1 MIGAE
6 TKVVARIL
14 TRALAEPMSNPNPA
28 VASIDR
34 AAAYAATGSAPRL
47 RLSLNLNG
55 GFAIGVVGL
64 ALALELAWPLQARS
78 QMPLPAPPAAE
89 TPTVVPAPPIVPA
102 PTAVEVA
109 PIVPAPP
116 AVEVPPIAT
125 DARLAG
131 DDKQTRLVID
141 ISHKIDMRAFTL
153 ADPYRV
159 VIEIP
164 QVDFQLPPN
173 TGEHGRG
180 VIKAF
185 RYGLVMSGGS
195 RIVLDLTGPV
205 RVTRAFVL
213 DPVDGEPARMVLDL
227 VAVNRETFLRAAAI
241 DNHLP
246 RQVEAPPSPSDRE
259 ERTTDPRPVVVLDP
273 GHGGID
279 PGTRAPSGELE
290 KNLVLEFASMLRTKL
305 EATGKYRVLMTRA
318 DDTFVELSERVRFAR
333 QRQAQLLISI
343 HCDALARG
351 EGEAEGATVYTLS
364 DKASDAEAQRLADAE
379 NRADVIAG
387 VDLAAEPDD
396 IADILID
403 LAQRETRAFSAH
415 FARNVVKE
423 MRTAA
428 RLHKRPQRSAGFRVL
443 KAPDVP
449 SVLIELGY
457 VSNARDL
464 KQLISESWRSRASD
478 AVVHAV
484 HTYFTTRVAGGGVTE
499 RAQ

>member
-1 MIGAE
+1 MTEAGDQ
-6 TKVVARIL
+6 VVVRIFA
-14 TRALAEPMSNPNPA
+14 RALAELMSNDKPA
-28 VASIDR
+28 VVFRGRPVRRNAV
-34 AAAYAATGSAPRL
+34 GSAVRHQ
-47 RLSLNLNG
+47 LSTNASLAVRVIVL
-55 GFAIGVVGL
+55 AIVL
-64 ALALELAWPLQARS
+64 ALALVLQAQS
-78 QMPLPAPPAAE
+78 QMPLPL
-89 TPTVVPAPPIVPA
+89 PAPSAVDGPA
-102 PTAVEVA
+102 
-109 PIVPAPP
+109 
-116 AVEVPPIAT
+116 IAT

-141 ISHKIDMRAFTL
+141 ISHKIDMRAFAL

-164 QVDFQLPPN
+164 QVDFRLPPDI
-173 TGEHGRG
+173 GERGRG
-180 VIKAF
+180 IIKAF
-185 RYGLVMSGGS
+185 RYGLVMSGQS

-205 RVTRAFVL
+205 RVTKAFVL
-213 DPVDGEPARMVLDL
+213 DPADGQPARMVLDL
-227 VAVNRETFLRAAAI
+227 IAVDRDTFLRAAAI

-246 RQVEAPPSPSDRE
+246 RPAERLPGHFDRDE
-259 ERTTDPRPVVVLDP
+259 HTTDPRPVVVLDP

-290 KNLVLEFASMLRTKL
+290 KDLVLEFASMLRGKL
-305 EATGKYRVLMTRA
+305 EATGKYRVMMTRT

-333 QRQAQLLISI
+333 QQQAQLLISI

-364 DKASDAEAQRLADAE
+364 DKATDAETQRLADAE

-387 VDLAAEPDD
+387 VDLAAEPDE

-403 LAQRETRAFSAH
+403 LAQRETKTFSAH

-428 RLHKRPQRSAGFRVL
+428 RLHKRPQRSAGFKVL

-464 KQLISESWRSRASD
+464 KQLVSESWRSRTGD
-478 AVVHAV
+478 AIVHAV
-484 HTYFTTRVAGGGVTE
+484 HTYFTTRLAGSGTGA

>member
-1 MIGAE
+1 VLADLMSWSRPPVDFA
-6 TKVVARIL
+6 ARA
-14 TRALAEPMSNPNPA
+14 TAF
-28 VASIDR
+28 
-34 AAAYAATGSAPRL
+34 AAAKR
-47 RLSLNLNG
+47 RLSLKG
-55 GFAIGVVGL
+55 GLPVCLVVLATTFGL
-64 ALALELAWPLQARS
+64 APAFPVRA
-78 QMPLPAPPAAE
+78 QMPLPL
-89 TPTVVPAPPIVPA
+89 
-102 PTAVEVA
+102 PTAPSPDVV
-109 PIVPAPP
+109 
-116 AVEVPPIAT
+116 PIAT

-131 DDKQTRLVID
+131 DESQTRLVID
-141 ISHKIDMRAFTL
+141 LSHKIDMRAFTL

-164 QVDFQLPPN
+164 QVDFRLPPT
-173 TGEHGRG
+173 TGEQGRG
-180 VIKAF
+180 IIKAF

-195 RIVLDLTGPV
+195 RIVLDLIGPA
-205 RVTRAFVL
+205 RVTKAFVL
-213 DPVDGEPARMVLDL
+213 DPVDGQPARMVLDL
-227 VAVNRETFLRAAAI
+227 IAVDRETFMRATAI

-246 RQVEAPPSPSDRE
+246 RPADALPGLADRE
-259 ERTTDPRPVVVLDP
+259 ERATDPRPVVVLDP

-290 KNLVLEFASMLRTKL
+290 KDLVLEFTSVLRAKL
-305 EATGKYRVLMTRA
+305 EATGKYRVMMTRT

-333 QRQAQLLISI
+333 QQQAQLLISI

-364 DKASDAEAQRLADAE
+364 DKASDAEAQRLADTE
-379 NRADVIAG
+379 NRADIIAG
-387 VDLAAEPDD
+387 VDLAAEPDE

-403 LAQRETRAFSAH
+403 LAQRETKSFSAH
-415 FARNVVKE
+415 FARSVVKE

-428 RLHKRPQRSAGFRVL
+428 RLHKRPSRSAGFRVL

-464 KQLISESWRSRASD
+464 KQLVSESWRSRTGD
-478 AVVHAV
+478 AIVHAV
-484 HTYFTTRVAGGGVTE
+484 HTYFTTRLAGRGTGA

>member
-1 MIGAE
+1 MLI
-6 TKVVARIL
+6 RIL
-14 TRALAEPMSNPNPA
+14 ARALAERISNPNPA
-28 VASIDR
+28 VTSVGHGAWHI
-34 AAAYAATGSAPRL
+34 A
-47 RLSLNLNG
+47 
-55 GFAIGVVGL
+55 VGL
-64 ALALELAWPLQARS
+64 PAIRQANRSGFQFFVIVLATVLELAWPLRARA
-78 QMPLPAPPAAE
+78 QMPLPP
-89 TPTVVPAPPIVPA
+89 
-102 PTAVEVA
+102 VA
-109 PIVPAPP
+109 PAQ
-116 AVEVPPIAT
+116 EVPPIAT

-131 DDKQTRLVID
+131 DDRQTRLVID
-141 ISHKIDMRAFTL
+141 LSHKIDMRAFTL

-159 VIEIP
+159 VIDIP

-180 VIKAF
+180 IIKAF

-195 RIVLDLTGPV
+195 RIVVDLTGPV
-205 RVTRAFVL
+205 RVTKAFVL
-213 DPVDGEPARMVLDL
+213 DPVDGQPARMVLDL
-227 VAVNRETFLRAAAI
+227 MAVDRETFLRAAAI

-246 RQVEAPPSPSDRE
+246 RSPESAPVLPDRE
-259 ERTTDPRPVVVLDP
+259 EHAADPRPVIVLDP

-290 KNLVLEFASMLRTKL
+290 KNLVLEFASMLRNKL
-305 EATGKYRVLMTRA
+305 ESTGKYRVLVTRS

-351 EGEAEGATVYTLS
+351 DGEAEGATVYTLS

-379 NRADVIAG
+379 NRADIIAG

-403 LAQRETRAFSAH
+403 LAQRETRSFSTH
-415 FARNVVKE
+415 FARNVVSE
-423 MRTAA
+423 MRGAA
-428 RLHKRPQRSAGFRVL
+428 HLHKRPLRSAGFRVL

-464 KQLISESWRSRASD
+464 KQLVSETWRSRAGD
-478 AVVHAV
+478 AIVHAV
-484 HTYFTTRVAGGGVTE
+484 RTYFATRLAGGTGTP
-499 RAQ
+499 AQ

>member
-1 MIGAE
+1 
-6 TKVVARIL
+6 
-14 TRALAEPMSNPNPA
+14 MSNDKLA
-28 VASIDR
+28 VVSKRHPVRRNAV
-34 AAAYAATGSAPRL
+34 GSAVWR
-47 RLSLNLNG
+47 RLSTNASLAVRVVVL
-55 GFAIGVVGL
+55 AIALDL
-64 ALALELAWPLQARS
+64 ALLSQAQS
-78 QMPLPAPPAAE
+78 QMPLPQPD
-89 TPTVVPAPPIVPA
+89 
-102 PTAVEVA
+102 
-109 PIVPAPP
+109 PP
-116 AVEVPPIAT
+116 AVDGPAIAT

-141 ISHKIDMRAFTL
+141 ISHKIDMRAFAL

-164 QVDFQLPPN
+164 QVDFQLPPD
-173 TGEHGRG
+173 TGERGRG
-180 VIKAF
+180 IIKAF
-185 RYGLVMSGGS
+185 RYGLVMSGQS

-205 RVTRAFVL
+205 RVTKAFVL
-213 DPVDGEPARMVLDL
+213 DPVDGQPARMVLDL
-227 VAVNRETFLRAAAI
+227 VAVDRETFLRAAAI

-246 RQVEAPPSPSDRE
+246 RPADRGPAHFE
-259 ERTTDPRPVVVLDP
+259 ERTADSRPVVVLDP

-290 KNLVLEFASMLRTKL
+290 KDLVLEFASMLRAKL
-305 EATGKYRVLMTRA
+305 EATGKYRVMMTRT

-333 QRQAQLLISI
+333 QQQAQLLISI

-351 EGEAEGATVYTLS
+351 EGEAEGATIYTLS
-364 DKASDAEAQRLADAE
+364 DKATDAEAQRLADTE
-379 NRADVIAG
+379 NRADIIAG
-387 VDLAAEPDD
+387 VDLAAEPDE

-403 LAQRETRAFSAH
+403 LALRETKTFSAH

-428 RLHKRPQRSAGFRVL
+428 RLHKRPQRSAGFKVL

-464 KQLISESWRSRASD
+464 KQLVSESWRSRTGD
-478 AVVHAV
+478 AIVHAV
-484 HTYFTTRVAGGGVTE
+484 HTYFTTRLAGGGTGA

>member
-1 MIGAE
+1 VLVRILARASAE
-6 TKVVARIL
+6 LMPRLKPATAFAGRVAAHIVAAPAAVRRSGVGRRFPLSVIVVAI
-14 TRALAEPMSNPNPA
+14 AF
-28 VASIDR
+28 D
-34 AAAYAATGSAPRL
+34 
-47 RLSLNLNG
+47 
-55 GFAIGVVGL
+55 
-64 ALALELAWPLQARS
+64 LAWPLQARS
-78 QMPLPAPPAAE
+78 QMPLPL
-89 TPTVVPAPPIVPA
+89 
-102 PTAVEVA
+102 
-109 PIVPAPP
+109 PP
-116 AVEVPPIAT
+116 AVPPPATDAAPTAT

-131 DDKQTRLVID
+131 DDKQSRLVID

-164 QVDFQLPPN
+164 QVNFQLPPDI
-173 TGEHGRG
+173 GERGRG
-180 VIKAF
+180 MIKAF

-195 RIVLDLTGPV
+195 RIVVDLTGPV
-205 RVTRAFVL
+205 KVTKAFVL
-213 DPVDGEPARMVLDL
+213 DPVDGQPARMVLDL
-227 VAVNRETFLRAAAI
+227 VAVDRETFLRAAAI

-246 RQVEAPPSPSDRE
+246 RAPDPPPAHPDRDE
-259 ERTTDPRPVVVLDP
+259 QATDSRPVVVLDP

-290 KNLVLEFASMLRTKL
+290 KNLVLEFASMLRSKL
-305 EATGKYRVLMTRA
+305 ESTGKYRVMMTRA

-333 QRQAQLLISI
+333 QQQAQLLISI

-351 EGEAEGATVYTLS
+351 DGAAEGATVYTLS

-403 LAQRETRAFSAH
+403 LAQRETRSFSTN
-415 FARNVVKE
+415 FARNVVNE
-423 MRTAA
+423 MRSAA

-464 KQLISESWRSRASD
+464 KHMVSESWRSRAGD
-478 AVVHAV
+478 AIVHAV
-484 HTYFTTRVAGGGVTE
+484 QTYFTTRLAGGTAA

>member
-1 MIGAE
+1 MG
-6 TKVVARIL
+6 RIFA
-14 TRALAEPMSNPNPA
+14 RALAERTPNPNSALAP
-28 VASIDR
+28 VGY
-34 AAAYAATGSAPRL
+34 AAAHIGPMPAAVR
-47 RLSLNLNG
+47 RLSLTGLSVVLLAI
-55 GFAIGVVGL
+55 AIGL
-64 ALALELAWPLQARS
+64 SWPLPAHS
-78 QMPLPAPPAAE
+78 QMPLPLATPPAAAPA
-89 TPTVVPAPPIVPA
+89 TP
-102 PTAVEVA
+102 
-109 PIVPAPP
+109 PP
-116 AVEVPPIAT
+116 ATEAPPIAT

-141 ISHKIDMRAFTL
+141 LSHKIDMRAFTL
-153 ADPYRV
+153 VDPYRV
-159 VIEIP
+159 VIDIP
-164 QVDFQLPPN
+164 QVNFQLPPM
-173 TGEHGRG
+173 TGDHGRG

-195 RIVLDLTGPV
+195 RIVIDLTGPV
-205 RVTRAFVL
+205 RVTKAFVL
-213 DPVDGEPARMVLDL
+213 DAVDGQPARMVVDL
-227 VAVNRETFLRAAAI
+227 AAVDRETFLRAAAI

-246 RQVEAPPSPSDRE
+246 RPPDPPPAHHEAE
-259 ERTTDPRPVVVLDP
+259 EHMTDPRPVVVLDP

-290 KNLVLEFASMLRTKL
+290 KNLVLEFTSVLRDKL
-305 EATGKYRVLMTRA
+305 ESTGKYRVVMTRT

-333 QRQAQLLISI
+333 LRQAQLLISI

-351 EGEAEGATVYTLS
+351 DGEAEGATVYTLS

-403 LAQRETRAFSAH
+403 LAQRETRSFSVH
-415 FARNVVKE
+415 FARNVVSD

-428 RLHKRPQRSAGFRVL
+428 RMHKHPLKSAGFRVL

-464 KQLISESWRSRASD
+464 KQLVSENWRSRAGD

-484 HTYFTTRVAGGGVTE
+484 HTYFTTRLAGGSAA

>member
-1 MIGAE
+1 
-6 TKVVARIL
+6 VVVLAI
-14 TRALAEPMSNPNPA
+14 AL
-28 VASIDR
+28 D
-34 AAAYAATGSAPRL
+34 
-47 RLSLNLNG
+47 
-55 GFAIGVVGL
+55 L
-64 ALALELAWPLQARS
+64 ALLSQAQS
-78 QMPLPAPPAAE
+78 QMPLPQPD
-89 TPTVVPAPPIVPA
+89 
-102 PTAVEVA
+102 
-109 PIVPAPP
+109 PP
-116 AVEVPPIAT
+116 AVDGPAIAT

-141 ISHKIDMRAFTL
+141 ISHKIDMRAFAL

-164 QVDFQLPPN
+164 QVDFQLPPD
-173 TGEHGRG
+173 TGERGRG
-180 VIKAF
+180 IIKAF
-185 RYGLVMSGGS
+185 RYGLVMSGQS

-205 RVTRAFVL
+205 RVTKAFVL
-213 DPVDGEPARMVLDL
+213 DPVDGQPARMVLDL
-227 VAVNRETFLRAAAI
+227 VAVDRETFLRAAAI

-246 RQVEAPPSPSDRE
+246 RPADRGPAHFE
-259 ERTTDPRPVVVLDP
+259 ERTADSRPVVVLDP

-290 KNLVLEFASMLRTKL
+290 KDLVLEFASMLRAKL
-305 EATGKYRVLMTRA
+305 EATGKYRVVMTRT

-333 QRQAQLLISI
+333 QQQAQLLISI

-364 DKASDAEAQRLADAE
+364 DKATDAEAQRLADAE
-379 NRADVIAG
+379 NRADIIAG
-387 VDLAAEPDD
+387 VDLAAEPDE

-403 LAQRETRAFSAH
+403 LAQRETRTFSAH

-428 RLHKRPQRSAGFRVL
+428 RLHKRPQRSAGFKVL

-464 KQLISESWRSRASD
+464 KQLVSEGWRSRTGD
-478 AVVHAV
+478 AIVHAV
-484 HTYFTTRVAGGGVTE
+484 HTYFTTRLAGGGAGA

>member
-1 MIGAE
+1 
-6 TKVVARIL
+6 
-14 TRALAEPMSNPNPA
+14 MSNAKSA
-28 VASIDR
+28 VVSEGRTVRRNAV
-34 AAAYAATGSAPRL
+34 GSTVRY
-47 RLSLNLNG
+47 RLSSNASLAVRVVVS
-55 GFAIGVVGL
+55 AIALDL
-64 ALALELAWPLQARS
+64 AMVLRAQS
-78 QMPLPAPPAAE
+78 QMPLPLPD
-89 TPTVVPAPPIVPA
+89 
-102 PTAVEVA
+102 
-109 PIVPAPP
+109 PP
-116 AVEVPPIAT
+116 AVDGPAIAT

-141 ISHKIDMRAFTL
+141 ISHKIDMRAFAL

-164 QVDFQLPPN
+164 QVDFRLPPD

-180 VIKAF
+180 IIKAF
-185 RYGLVMSGGS
+185 RYGLVMSGQS

-205 RVTRAFVL
+205 RVTKAFVL
-213 DPVDGEPARMVLDL
+213 DPVDGQPARMVLDL
-227 VAVNRETFLRAAAI
+227 IAVDRETFLRAAAI

-246 RQVEAPPSPSDRE
+246 RPAERGPAHDRE
-259 ERTTDPRPVVVLDP
+259 EHTTDPRPVVVLDP

-290 KNLVLEFASMLRTKL
+290 KDLVLEFASMLRAKL
-305 EATGKYRVLMTRA
+305 EATGKYRVMMTRT
-318 DDTFVELSERVRFAR
+318 DDTFVELSERVRFAH
-333 QRQAQLLISI
+333 QQQAQLLISI

-364 DKASDAEAQRLADAE
+364 DKATDAEAQRLADTE
-379 NRADVIAG
+379 NRADIIAG
-387 VDLAAEPDD
+387 VDLAAEPDE

-403 LAQRETRAFSAH
+403 LAQRETKTFSAH

-443 KAPDVP
+443 KAADVP

-464 KQLISESWRSRASD
+464 KQLVSESWRSRTGD
-478 AVVHAV
+478 AIVHAV
-484 HTYFTTRVAGGGVTE
+484 HTYFTTRLAGGGSGA

>member
-1 MIGAE
+1 
-6 TKVVARIL
+6 VAVHIL
-14 TRALAEPMSNPNPA
+14 ARALAERMSSPKA
-28 VASIDR
+28 AAAAGR
-34 AAAYAATGSAPRL
+34 AAAHIAAGSAAIRRPN
-47 RLSLNLNG
+47 LSR
-55 GFAIGVVGL
+55 GFLVSAVVLAI
-64 ALALELAWPLQARS
+64 ALDLAWPLRARS
-78 QMPLPAPPAAE
+78 QMPLPLPPP
-89 TPTVVPAPPIVPA
+89 TPSSATEA
-102 PTAVEVA
+102 T
-109 PIVPAPP
+109 
-116 AVEVPPIAT
+116 PIAT
-125 DARLAG
+125 DARVAG

-164 QVDFQLPPN
+164 QVNFQLPPDS
-173 TGEHGRG
+173 GERGRG

-195 RIVLDLTGPV
+195 RIVVDLTSPV
-205 RVTRAFVL
+205 RVTKAFVL
-213 DPVDGEPARMVLDL
+213 DPVDGQPARMVLDL
-227 VAVNRETFLRAAAI
+227 VAVDRETFLRTVAI

-246 RQVEAPPSPSDRE
+246 RPPDPPSAHPDRDE
-259 ERTTDPRPVVVLDP
+259 PTTDPRPVVVLDP

-290 KNLVLEFASMLRTKL
+290 KNLVLEFASMLRNKL
-305 EATGKYRVLMTRA
+305 ESTGKYRVMMTRA

-333 QRQAQLLISI
+333 QQRAQLLISI
-343 HCDALARG
+343 HCDALAKG
-351 EGEAEGATVYTLS
+351 NGAAEGATIYTLS
-364 DKASDAEAQRLADAE
+364 DNASDAEAQRLADEE

-403 LAQRETRAFSAH
+403 LAQRETRSFSTN
-415 FARNVVKE
+415 FARNVVNE

-428 RLHKRPQRSAGFRVL
+428 RLHKRPHRSAGFRVL

-464 KQLISESWRSRASD
+464 KHMVSESWRLRAGD
-478 AVVHAV
+478 AIVHAV
-484 HTYFTTRVAGGGVTE
+484 QTYFTTRLAGGAAA

>member
-1 MIGAE
+1 
-6 TKVVARIL
+6 
-14 TRALAEPMSNPNPA
+14 MSSPKA
-28 VASIDR
+28 AAAAGR
-34 AAAYAATGSAPRL
+34 AAAHIAAGSAAIRRPN
-47 RLSLNLNG
+47 LSR
-55 GFAIGVVGL
+55 GFLVSAVVLAI
-64 ALALELAWPLQARS
+64 ALDLAWPLRARS
-78 QMPLPAPPAAE
+78 QMPLPLPPP
-89 TPTVVPAPPIVPA
+89 TPSSATEA
-102 PTAVEVA
+102 T
-109 PIVPAPP
+109 
-116 AVEVPPIAT
+116 PIAT
-125 DARLAG
+125 DARVAG

-164 QVDFQLPPN
+164 QVNFQLPPDS
-173 TGEHGRG
+173 GERGRG

-195 RIVLDLTGPV
+195 RIVVDLTSPV
-205 RVTRAFVL
+205 RVTKAFVL
-213 DPVDGEPARMVLDL
+213 DPVDGQPARMVLDL
-227 VAVNRETFLRAAAI
+227 VAVDRETFLRAVAI

-246 RQVEAPPSPSDRE
+246 RPPDPPPAHPDRE
-259 ERTTDPRPVVVLDP
+259 DHMTDPRPVVVLDP

-290 KNLVLEFASMLRTKL
+290 KNLVLEFASMLRNKL
-305 EATGKYRVLMTRA
+305 ESTGKYRVMMTRA

-333 QRQAQLLISI
+333 QQRAQLLISI
-343 HCDALARG
+343 HCDALAKG
-351 EGEAEGATVYTLS
+351 NGAAEGATIYTLS
-364 DKASDAEAQRLADAE
+364 DNASDAEAQRLADEE

-403 LAQRETRAFSAH
+403 LAQRETRSFSTN
-415 FARNVVKE
+415 FARNVVNE

-428 RLHKRPQRSAGFRVL
+428 RLHKRPHRSAGFRVL

-464 KQLISESWRSRASD
+464 KHMVSESWRLRAGD
-478 AVVHAV
+478 AIVHAV
-484 HTYFTTRVAGGGVTE
+484 QTYFTTRLAGGAAA